1 MTDRQP
7 NVYAIP
13 AGIAFVDAL
22 ARGLLD
28 QAGGD
33 PLALAAMT
41 VLLPTRRA
49 QRSLSEAF
57 LRVTEGKALLLPR
70 MLALADLDRETPG
83 FDSPDLPAAL
93 DPLERRLIL
102 ARLVMLRGGAFA
114 VSPDQALRLAEA
126 LADLIDAVETEGVE
140 FAGLKE
146 LAGEEFAL
154 HWQKTLEFLTIVTEH
169 WPAIL
174 ADLGVVDPGRR
185 RVMALAARTAEWRA
199 APPADQ
205 VIAAGFISAD
215 PALADLIAT
224 VATLPRGMVVLPGLD
239 SALDNEG
246 WDAIE
251 PIHPQFGI
259 KRQLDHIG
267 IGREEVRPWPGTA
280 AEQPRARLLTEA
292 LRPAETTEQ
301 WREGPRIQG
310 EALSG
315 LARADCATIG
325 EEAEVIALAMRE
337 ALETPGR
344 TAALVTADRAL
355 ARRTAS
361 ALRRWGIDVDDSAGR
376 PLAETPVGVWLRLV
390 SETVIADFA
399 PRPLL
404 AMLKHPLAACGLP
417 TEDLRR
423 NVRALERAALRGPRP
438 GPGIDG
444 LIAALVAAPL
454 RKIDGGEDEKRA
466 LLAWIADLRARLGP
480 FSAMAATGHGGL
492 SDLLRLHAE
501 AAEALAETPGE
512 AGALRLW
519 RGQDGE
525 AAADL
530 LARLEGPMSAGFPEL
545 PADRYPIVLA
555 ALMAGVTVRPLYGA
569 HPRLSIWGLIEAR
582 LQSADLMILG
592 GLNEGSWPPLPA
604 DEPWMSRKMRQDFGL
619 PPLEAEIGV
628 AAQDF
633 VLAAASKNVLLT
645 RSDRVDGAPSVPARF
660 LSRLDTLLAGSGL
673 AIPAAR
679 HWADWANTADL
690 PGEIRPWPR
699 PEPRPPLVARPRELP
714 VTAIE
719 TWVRDPYA
727 LYAGRILKLR
737 PLDPLDADPSAAE
750 RGKFIHDALDT
761 FIGGNLVTLPPDAL
775 PELLRIGRAAF
786 GDALAH
792 PSVEGFWWPRFERI
806 AAWFVDFERARRA
819 DGIYPLATEV
829 KGRLLLESRGGD
841 FVLRAMADRIDR
853 LPDGTL
859 AIMDYKTGGVPSVGD
874 VKAGFSPQL
883 TLEGAIAESGGFDAL
898 RQALVADLVFLQL
911 RGGTTPGE
919 LAQAL
924 GRNGVVQ
931 DAIADAYHGLLNLVE
946 RFDDPRTAYPPQPES
961 ARGGDYDHL
970 ARIDEW
976 NGAA

>member
-7 NVYAIP
+7 NVYTIP
-13 AGIAFVDAL
+13 VGIAFVDAL

-70 MLALADLDRETPG
+70 LLALADLDRETPG

-126 LADLIDAVETEGVE
+126 LADLIDAVETEGVD

-174 ADLGVVDPGRR
+174 ADRGVVDPGRR

-259 KRQLDHIG
+259 KSQLDHIG
-267 IGREEVRPWPGTA
+267 IGREDVRPWPGTA

-301 WREGPRIQG
+301 WREGPRIEG

-344 TAALVTADRAL
+344 TAALLTADRAL

-390 SETVIADFA
+390 AETVIADFA

-454 RKIDGGEDEKRA
+454 RKIDGGEEEKRA

-480 FSAMAATGHGGL
+480 FSAMAAIGHGGL

-501 AAEALAETPGE
+501 AAEAMATTPDE
-512 AGALRLW
+512 DGALRLW

-545 PADRYPIVLA
+545 PADRYPTVLA

-679 HWADWANTADL
+679 HWADWANAADL

-714 VTAIE
+714 VTAVE

-727 LYAGRILKLR
+727 LYASRILKLR
-737 PLDPLDADPSAAE
+737 PLDPLDADPGAAE
-750 RGKFIHDALDT
+750 RGKFIHDALDI

-806 AAWFVDFERARRA
+806 AAWFVEFERARRA

-883 TLEGAIAESGGFDAL
+883 TLEGAIAESGGFDGL
-898 RQALVADLVFLQL
+898 RQALVADLIFLQL

-931 DAIADAYHGLLNLVE
+931 DAIADAYNGLLNLVE